1 MGEGEGD
8 SGGNSDDGDDYD
20 DDNDNDTEQR
30 LPQME
35 RTTGANAHCWPQGQ
49 CSSHNNGLTQQSKN
63 DCQQATTTY
72 TLMDGKSA
80 TTDAIR
86 SNPVNLTQQSAV
98 RDRGEE

>member
-1 MGEGEGD
+1 M
-8 SGGNSDDGDDYD
+8 
-20 DDNDNDTEQR
+20 EQT

-35 RTTGANAHCWPQGQ
+35 RTTGANVHHPPQQ
-49 CSSHNNGLTQQSKN
+49 ECSSRNGGLTQQSKN
-63 DCQQATTTY
+63 DWQQATTTY

-80 TTDAIR
+80 MTDAII